1 MHDQVRSEL
10 VNWYYENLELINK
23 VKVADLGA
31 NNINGSVSETI
42 SHVVG
47 FDIVIND
54 NVDVVIVPGIIPDEH
69 KNIYGA
75 VTTVSSFQFCPDS
88 QLYKQQIIDLLCDN
102 GLLFLTMCTTKCKST
117 HNTSIN
123 DYDYGDSV
131 RYSKDELRNIFASEF
146 EIIDLYETE
155 YNHHPDLILKA
166 RKK

>member
-69 KNIYGA
+69 KNI
-75 VTTVSSFQFCPDS
+75 
-88 QLYKQQIIDLLCDN
+88 
-102 GLLFLTMCTTKCKST
+102 
-117 HNTSIN
+117 
-123 DYDYGDSV
+123 
-131 RYSKDELRNIFASEF
+131 
-146 EIIDLYETE
+146 
-155 YNHHPDLILKA
+155 
-166 RKK
+166 